1 MVSKAYIDPESGL
14 AFLSSDGQLPPGA
27 RRVEIFANA
36 GSFTAA
42 MYGAGCAE
50 EETRQ
55 ATDEPSPA
63 NAGAA
68 FGPAGPATDA
78 EEVYR
83 DYQALPLSERLRF
96 WLFLNDGEQD
106 FTLETL
112 RGLKKR
118 LDSVRVDITDRS
130 EYERAYEPM
139 RAALGLLGANARL
152 SVADETAD
160 EPGAAPTLPQP
171 SERPAPSPPGRG
183 KLLGG
188 RVRR

>member
-1 MVSKAYIDPESGL
+1 MSTAYIDPESGI
-14 AFLSSDGQLPPGA
+14 AFLSPDGQLPPGA

-36 GSFTAA
+36 GPFAA
-42 MYGAGCAE
+42 EMYGAGCAG

-55 ATDEPSPA
+55 PAEAPSPA

-68 FGPAGPATDA
+68 YGPAGPATDA

-96 WLFLNDGEQD
+96 WLFLNDGEAD

-118 LDSVRVDITDRS
+118 LDSARVDISDRS

-139 RAALGLLGANARL
+139 RAALGLLGANANL
-152 SVADETAD
+152 SVANESEGET
-160 EPGAAPTLPQP
+160 GAAPTLPQP
-171 SERPAPSPPGRG
+171 SERPTPSPPGRG
-183 KLLGG
+183 KLLGA